1 MKKVFAICAV
11 AALVLCSCKTGGE
24 KQPAS
29 IKASEVKEA
38 SYMLGYNFG
47 QVIKFNNFGEL
58 NMCQLTKGIKDAL
71 KDVEVSPDSLNTVL
85 NAFLEKRM
93 TAVAE
98 ANKEEGAKFLEKN
111 GKEDGVI
118 TTESGL
124 QYKIVRDGNGVK
136 PTSDRDQV
144 QVNYEGSTLDGEV
157 FDSSYEREEP
167 VTFALNQVIKGW
179 GEGLQYIDEG
189 GEITLWIPAD
199 LAYGDRGAG
208 EKIKPGSTLKF
219 KVELIKVTPA
229 EPIEEPAK

>member
-11 AALVLCSCKTGGE
+11 VALVVCSCKTGGD

-29 IKASEVKEA
+29 ISSSDIKNA

-47 QVIKFNNFGEL
+47 QVIKYNNFGEL
-58 NMCQLTKGIKDAL
+58 DLCQIDKGIKDAL
-71 KDVEVSPDSLNTVL
+71 KDVEVSPDSLNSVL
-85 NAFLEKRM
+85 NAFLESRM
-93 TAVAE
+93 NAVAE
-98 ANKEEGAKFLEKN
+98 ANKAEGAKFLEKN
-111 GKEDGVI
+111 ATEDGVV

-136 PTSDRDQV
+136 PTSIRDQV
-144 QVNYEGSTLDGEV
+144 EVNYEGTTLDGEV

-167 VTFALNQVIKGW
+167 VKFALNQVIKGW
-179 GEGLQYIDEG
+179 GEGLLNIDEG
-189 GEITLWIPAD
+189 GEIILWIPSD

-229 EPIEEPAK
+229 EPVEEAK

>member
-11 AALVLCSCKTGGE
+11 VALVVCSCKTGGE

-29 IKASEVKEA
+29 IKGSEVKTA

-47 QVIKFNNFGEL
+47 QVIKYNNFGEL
-58 NMCQLTKGIKDAL
+58 DLCQINKGLKDAL

-85 NAFLEKRM
+85 NSFLESRIA
-93 TAVAE
+93 AVAE

-111 GKEDGVI
+111 GTEDGVI

-136 PTSDRDQV
+136 PATLGDMV
-144 QVNYEGSTLDGEV
+144 EVNYEGTTLDGEV
-157 FDSSYEREEP
+157 FDSSYDRGEP
-167 VTFALNQVIKGW
+167 VSFRLNQVIKGW
-179 GEGLQYIDEG
+179 GEGLMNIDEG
-189 GEITLWIPAD
+189 GEIILWIPAD

-229 EPIEEPAK
+229 EPVEEAK

>member
-11 AALVLCSCKTGGE
+11 VALVLCSCKTGGE

-29 IKASEVKEA
+29 ITKSEVKEA

-47 QVIKFNNFGEL
+47 QVIKYNNFGEL
-58 NMCQLTKGIKDAL
+58 ELCQIEKGIKDAL

-85 NAFLEKRM
+85 NAFIEKRM

-98 ANKEEGAKFLEKN
+98 ANKEAGAKFLEKN
-111 GKEDGVI
+111 GTEDGVV

-136 PTSDRDQV
+136 PTSLNDV
-144 QVNYEGSTLDGEV
+144 VEVNYEGTTLDGEV

-167 VTFALNQVIKGW
+167 ATFALNQVIKGW
-179 GEGLQYIDEG
+179 GEGLQNIDEG
-189 GEITLWIPAD
+189 GEIILWIPAD

-229 EPIEEPAK
+229 EKEAETK